1 MLSVLKEAFSDEG
14 WCIHGEMAMEHGV
27 CVCVFKEASSPV
39 GKNMLNIHKAMQ

>member
-27 CVCVFKEASSPV
+27 CVCVQRGIQSSREEHAEYP
-39 GKNMLNIHKAMQ
+39 